1 VLAELSNGDD
11 ALRVRLGAAV
21 GYDVNER
28 RFAPDALIVKA
39 AADEVNRAWCS
50 LLPHQSMA
58 VVVETGQ
65 RHLQSMPA
73 AIPVTD
79 LTAFCNRLSGNGIA
93 LGVATNDFESIA
105 REQLQQVDA
114 LSHFPFICGFDSGFG
129 AKPEPGMILGFC
141 EHAGLEPAAVAMV
154 GDSAHDLDAGRAAG
168 AGLLVGVLTGP
179 ATRADLQPMADV
191 VLDDISHLPDYLNI
205 GSHCVGAGN
214 HVR

>member
-1 VLAELSNGDD
+1 
-11 ALRVRLGAAV
+11 
-21 GYDVNER
+21 
-28 RFAPDALIVKA
+28 
-39 AADEVNRAWCS
+39 
-50 LLPHQSMA
+50 
-58 VVVETGQ
+58 
-65 RHLQSMPA
+65 
-73 AIPVTD
+73 
-79 LTAFCNRLSGNGIA
+79 
-93 LGVATNDFESIA
+93 
-105 REQLQQVDA
+105 
-114 LSHFPFICGFDSGFG
+114 
-129 AKPEPGMILGFC
+129 MILGFC